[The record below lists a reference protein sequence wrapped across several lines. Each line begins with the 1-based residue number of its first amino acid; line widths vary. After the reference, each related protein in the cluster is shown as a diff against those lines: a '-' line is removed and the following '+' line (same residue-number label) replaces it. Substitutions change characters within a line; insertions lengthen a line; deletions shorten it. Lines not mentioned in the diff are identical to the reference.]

1 MSRYIAAYIAT
12 LVIFFALDFVW
23 LSIMGNALYKPTLG
37 DILLPKFSPA
47 PALIFYVLYIVGV
60 VIFAITP
67 ALQSGLWTSAL
78 LYGALFGFFAYGTYD
93 MTNMSTLR
101 NWTLQITVADMIWG
115 TVLTGVSASLGYV
128 VSKAALRALGMGEG

>member
-1 MSRYIAAYIAT
+1 MSKYVAAYLAT
-12 LVIFFALDFVW
+12 LVVFFALDFVW

-67 ALQSGLWTSAL
+67 AIQSGSWTTAL
-78 LYGALFGFFAYGTYD
+78 LFGALFGFFAYGTYD

-101 NWTLQITVADMIWG
+101 NWKLQITVADMLWG
-115 TVLTGVSASLGYV
+115 TVLTGVSA
-128 VSKAALRALGMGEG
+128 AAG

>member
-1 MSRYIAAYIAT
+1 MTKYIAAYVAT
-12 LVIFFALDFVW
+12 LVVFFALDFVW

-60 VIFAITP
+60 VIFAIVP
-67 ALQSGLWTSAL
+67 AIQSGNWTSAL
-78 LYGALFGFFAYGTYD
+78 LFGALFGFFAYGTYD

-115 TVLTGVSASLGYV
+115 TVLTGVSASAGYV
-128 VSKAALRALGMGEG
+128 ISKAALRAFGMAG